1 MGVRNKMSNN
11 FIKDFWEKRGE
22 SHGKSHKVSWGDLNA
37 INLEIAA
44 ISKYINDGETVLD
57 VGCANGYSTIQQAKR
72 HDLKKII
79 GIDFATSMINS
90 ANKQI
95 KHKNITFKIGNML
108 NLEFS
113 DNYFDVAYTT
123 RALINLPTWEYQM
136 SAFEELYRVTKI
148 GGKIIIS
155 EVFWEPLCLLNS
167 LRLLLNLSPLREND
181 FNRYLKKEKLET
193 FLNEKKLKF
202 INEDFSSVYHFGS
215 RLLRELVTDYD
226 NYSNP
231 FNYLF
236 FDLANQFSGGGVGI
250 QQLYVIKKV

>member
-1 MGVRNKMSNN
+1 MEGRNKMSSN

-22 SHGKSHKVSWGDLNA
+22 LHGKSHNVSWGDINA
-37 INLEIAA
+37 INLEISA
-44 ISKYINDGETVLD
+44 ISKHINDGEKILD
-57 VGCANGYSTIQQAKR
+57 VGCANGYSTVQQANL
-72 HDLKKII
+72 HNLNEII

-95 KHKNITFKIGNML
+95 KHKNIVFKIGNML
-108 NLEFS
+108 DLEFS

-123 RALINLPTWEYQM
+123 RALINLPTWEDQIV
-136 SAFEELYRVTKI
+136 AFEELYRVTKI

-181 FNRYLKKEKLET
+181 FNRYLKKEKLEN
-193 FLNEKKLKF
+193 FLNNKKLKF

-231 FNYLF
+231 FNDIF
-236 FDLANQFSGGGVGI
+236 FALANKFSGGGVGI
-250 QQLYVIKKV
+250 QQLYMIEKV